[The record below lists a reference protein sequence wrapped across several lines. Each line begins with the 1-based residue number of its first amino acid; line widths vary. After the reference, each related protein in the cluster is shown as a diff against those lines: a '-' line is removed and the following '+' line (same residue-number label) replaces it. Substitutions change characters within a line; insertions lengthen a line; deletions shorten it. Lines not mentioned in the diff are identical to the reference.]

1 MTPLNVSD
9 DYESFLE
16 AKTTTSTPNPLEHP
30 PESRKDRDKAKAKV
44 EKAAENKNVLS
55 ATSGDAEE
63 VAVDEMPPETAA
75 LPVVEQTVAEI
86 NMKGI
91 KKAIKF
97 IFSIPMV
104 LFTLILA
111 YCDWIT
117 LTFAV
122 NKCASLDLFE
132 QEADQFPALLPGE
145 ELAESAELDSEV

>member
-1 MTPLNVSD
+1 MTPLNVPD
-9 DYESFLE
+9 DYERFLE

-30 PESRKDRDKAKAKV
+30 PESRKERDRAKAKV

-91 KKAIKF
+91 KKGEKGAEHSS
-97 IFSIPMV
+97 IFPMSNM
-104 LFTLILA
+104 L
-111 YCDWIT
+111 
-117 LTFAV
+117 
-122 NKCASLDLFE
+122 
-132 QEADQFPALLPGE
+132 QR
-145 ELAESAELDSEV
+145 